1 MATTVSRTV
10 DFINHDPW
18 DYLYQY
24 GSEVS
29 SDIYNYEDFEQFL
42 IEDMVEEFDEWL
54 NEEYSA
60 AELLSAMRNYKH
72 GGVEEFYFDL
82 FDDWER
88 QVLDNAE
95 KYGWYF
101 ILEEDDEDD
110 EE

>member
-42 IEDMVEEFDEWL
+42 FEDMVEEFEEWL

-60 AELLSAMRNYKH
+60 TELLGAMRNCKY
-72 GGVEEFYFDL
+72 GAEEFYFDL
-82 FDDWER
+82 FNDWVSY
-88 QVLDNAE
+88 VLNNAE
-95 KYGWYF
+95 KYDWYF
-101 ILEEDDEDD
+101 ILTEDEEDDE
-110 EE
+110 E

>member
-42 IEDMVEEFDEWL
+42 LEDMEEEFDEWL

-60 AELLSAMRNYKH
+60 AKLLRAMRNCKY
-72 GGVEEFYFDL
+72 GAEEFYSDL
-82 FDDWER
+82 LDDWVSY
-88 QVLDNAE
+88 VLDNAE

-101 ILEEDDEDD
+101 ILKEDEDD